1 MRCEAPEWI
10 FFFLEISKISK
21 NTSILVGDNVAKWD
35 YVKWG
40 DRTPVRGGGDVI
52 SGGILKAL
60 LGHCWTTLK
69 HFSIFLESQTPRQKW
84 NSLFWLNISSL
95 LSLLEILGVCEWF
108 SPDLRIPKMRSTK
121 KEQWWQGWN
130 YIGRDFVTKFLAG
143 AVPGSTLE
151 LLLYMNCT
159 KCTFRLIQFLD
170 ASAFLVVTL
179 SERALV

>member
-1 MRCEAPEWI
+1 MKHQNGS
-10 FFFLEISKISK
+10 FFLEILKISK
-21 NTSILVGDNVAKWD
+21 NTFILVDDNVAKWD

-52 SGGILKAL
+52 TGGILKAL

-84 NSLFWLNISSL
+84 NSIFWLNISSL

-121 KEQWWQGWN
+121 KEQK
-130 YIGRDFVTKFLAG
+130 IFVPLSPNFWLELFLA
-143 AVPGSTLE
+143 
-151 LLLYMNCT
+151 LLWNFFCT
-159 KCTFRLIQFLD
+159 WTVQ
-170 ASAFLVVTL
+170 SAH
-179 SERALV
+179 SD

>member
-1 MRCEAPEWI
+1 MKHQNGSFC
-10 FFFLEISKISK
+10 LEILQISK

-52 SGGILKAL
+52 TGGILKAL

-84 NSLFWLNISSL
+84 NSIFWLNISSL

-121 KEQWWQGWN
+121 KEQCTMWLSFSKNG
-130 YIGRDFVTKFLAG
+130 IRDSNHHHIHQQL
-143 AVPGSTLE
+143 
-151 LLLYMNCT
+151 
-159 KCTFRLIQFLD
+159 RW
-170 ASAFLVVTL
+170 
-179 SERALV
+179 

>member
-1 MRCEAPEWI
+1 MKHQNGSFC
-10 FFFLEISKISK
+10 LEILKIFK
-21 NTSILVGDNVAKWD
+21 NTSIWVGDNVAKWD

-52 SGGILKAL
+52 TGGILKAL

-69 HFSIFLESQTPRQKW
+69 HFSIFLESQTPRPKW

-121 KEQWWQGWN
+121 KEQK
-130 YIGRDFVTKFLAG
+130 IFVPLSPNFWLELFLA
-143 AVPGSTLE
+143 
-151 LLLYMNCT
+151 LLWNFFCT
-159 KCTFRLIQFLD
+159 WTVQ
-170 ASAFLVVTL
+170 SAH
-179 SERALV
+179 SD

>member
-1 MRCEAPEWI
+1 MKHQNGSFC
-10 FFFLEISKISK
+10 LEILKISK

-52 SGGILKAL
+52 TGGILKAL

-69 HFSIFLESQTPRQKW
+69 HFSPRPKW

-121 KEQWWQGWN
+121 KEQCTMWLSFSKNG
-130 YIGRDFVTKFLAG
+130 IRDSNHHHIHQQL
-143 AVPGSTLE
+143 
-151 LLLYMNCT
+151 
-159 KCTFRLIQFLD
+159 RW
-170 ASAFLVVTL
+170 
-179 SERALV
+179 

>member
-1 MRCEAPEWI
+1 MKHQNGS
-10 FFFLEISKISK
+10 FFLEILKISK

-52 SGGILKAL
+52 TGGILKAL

-69 HFSIFLESQTPRQKW
+69 HFSIFLESQTPRHKW

-121 KEQWWQGWN
+121 KEQK
-130 YIGRDFVTKFLAG
+130 IFVPLSPNFWLELFLA
-143 AVPGSTLE
+143 
-151 LLLYMNCT
+151 LLWNFFCT
-159 KCTFRLIQFLD
+159 WTVQ
-170 ASAFLVVTL
+170 SAH
-179 SERALV
+179 SD

>member
-1 MRCEAPEWI
+1 MVYYHLKGALWSTRMD
-10 FFFLEISKISK
+10 FFLEILKISK

-52 SGGILKAL
+52 TGGILKAL

-121 KEQWWQGWN
+121 KEQK
-130 YIGRDFVTKFLAG
+130 IFVPLSPNFWLELFLA
-143 AVPGSTLE
+143 
-151 LLLYMNCT
+151 LLWNFFCT
-159 KCTFRLIQFLD
+159 WTVQ
-170 ASAFLVVTL
+170 SAHSDYNF
-179 SERALV
+179 

>member
-1 MRCEAPEWI
+1 MVYYHLKGALWSTRMDL
-10 FFFLEISKISK
+10 FFLEILKISK
-21 NTSILVGDNVAKWD
+21 NTFILVDDNVAKWD

-52 SGGILKAL
+52 TGGILKAL

-84 NSLFWLNISSL
+84 NSIFWLNISSL

-121 KEQWWQGWN
+121 KEQK
-130 YIGRDFVTKFLAG
+130 IFVPLSPNFWLELFLA
-143 AVPGSTLE
+143 
-151 LLLYMNCT
+151 LLWNFFCT
-159 KCTFRLIQFLD
+159 WTVQ
-170 ASAFLVVTL
+170 SAH
-179 SERALV
+179 SD